1 MKKFVLFV
9 TLFFSMV
16 GVAACGKQV
25 TTETDSEEIRFS
37 TEATEAFTQNT
48 EAKTT
53 ISGSFTVD
61 VRSVIPDYCGD
72 SITPTVAVVTQFQSY
87 PFTMEVGEEIGRQ
100 LVPGEVYVFTIK
112 PINVNYSKETLE
124 KMELSSLVW
133 ELPEFE
139 ITDFRLAEES
149 ELGLDSLWLTFSENR

>member
-1 MKKFVLFV
+1 MF
-9 TLFFSMV
+9 
-16 GVAACGKQV
+16 
-25 TTETDSEEIRFS
+25 E
-37 TEATEAFTQNT
+37 
-48 EAKTT
+48 
-53 ISGSFTVD
+53 
-61 VRSVIPDYCGD
+61 
-72 SITPTVAVVTQFQSY
+72 
-87 PFTMEVGEEIGRQ
+87 Q

-112 PINVNYSKETLE
+112 PITVNYSKETLE